1 MKSHTGAALTMGT
14 GTVYNGST
22 KQKLNVRSSTEAEL
36 VGVDDYIAQVLW
48 TNYFLKEQG
57 FTTEDT
63 IIYQDNKSAI
73 LLEKNG
79 RASSSKRTKH
89 INARYFFITDR
100 VEKKEISLEYCLTGV
115 MIADFFA
122 KPLQGTKFIEFR
134 KFIMN
139 LT

>member
-1 MKSHTGAALTMGT
+1 MKSHTGAALTMRS

-48 TNYFLKEQG
+48 TNYFLGAQG
-57 FTTEDT
+57 FTTENT

-79 RASSSKRTKH
+79 RTSSGKRTKH
-89 INARYFFITDR
+89 INA
-100 VEKKEISLEYCLTGV
+100 
-115 MIADFFA
+115 
-122 KPLQGTKFIEFR
+122 
-134 KFIMN
+134 
-139 LT
+139 

>member
-14 GTVYNGST
+14 GTVYNGSK

-48 TNYFLKEQG
+48 TNYFLKAQG

-63 IIYQDNKSAI
+63 IIYQDNKSAM

-79 RASSSKRTKH
+79 RISSGKRTKH

-100 VEKKEISLEYCLTGV
+100 VERKGISLEYCPTGV
-115 MIADFFA
+115 MIADFLWNCY
-122 KPLQGTKFIEFR
+122 KVLSS
-134 KFIMN
+134 
-139 LT
+139 